1 MKTRDVMRDV
11 KNTKKSRRKM
21 GRKNEDVKN
30 HKFVTKIERK
40 TETQIRGVI
49 WDVNH
54 PHLPADELLQ
64 SKYSFLAP
72 HFQPTRIPKRIRHEF
87 LPSRTCFSSCAATV

>member
-1 MKTRDVMRDV
+1 
-11 KNTKKSRRKM
+11 M
-21 GRKNEDVKN
+21 GRKNEDVNRDVKN
-30 HKFVTKIERK
+30 HKFFNKIERK

-87 LPSRTCFSSCAATV
+87 LLSRTCFSSCATTV